1 MDFFVEKKKI
11 KREREEMRKETMTLF
26 GCKYINLRETFPSRF
41 AYIIVC
47 IDASLDSRTR
57 AANLKFKSHVQS

>member
-26 GCKYINLRETFPSRF
+26 GCKYINLRETFRDLHTLLF
-41 AYIIVC
+41 A
-47 IDASLDSRTR
+47 SMRR
-57 AANLKFKSHVQS
+57 